1 MNLLPMS
8 YFIEVVNQQGISRAA
23 EKLQITQ
30 QTLSSHIAGLE
41 KELGCTLFVRRPKF
55 RLTAEGELF
64 LEYCRR
70 FVRLDQTMHREFRD
84 LSGEV
89 TGTVRVG
96 ISQTRSAILMPEL
109 ISGFRKEYP
118 KVRIHLSECTND
130 ELLARIGS
138 DILDL
143 IIGDVSEER
152 PDLQVEELY
161 RERMALVIPGTAEFA
176 PLRDAIK
183 KSLKKM
189 PEKAEEEMP
198 ERMPEKAAEEMPDQT
213 PDPKLLASW
222 PMITNSRN
230 DIVGRYIGR
239 VFLENRIAPNI
250 AAMSDSA
257 ETCLRLCAEGVG
269 VYICPELY
277 IRYFRTLE
285 DAYMVLPL
293 PYSYAIHMAVRRTAH
308 RAAAIDRFAEHCRK
322 NLAAADEPEKA

>member
-41 KELGCTLFVRRPKF
+41 KELGCTLFLRKPKF

-64 LEYCRR
+64 LDYCRR

-109 ISGFRKEYP
+109 ISGFRKAYP

-130 ELLARIGS
+130 ELLNRIGS
-138 DILDL
+138 DVLDL

-161 RERMALVIPGTAEFA
+161 RERMALVIPRTPAFG
-176 PLRDAIK
+176 PLREALQK
-183 KSLKKM
+183 
-189 PEKAEEEMP
+189 EA
-198 ERMPEKAAEEMPDQT
+198 
-213 PDPKLLASW
+213 DPKLLASW

-239 VFLENRIAPNI
+239 VLLENRIAPNI

-269 VYICPELY
+269 VYVCPELY

-293 PYSYAIHMAVRRTAH
+293 PYSYVIHMAVRRTAH
-308 RAAAIDRFAEHCRK
+308 RAAAIDCFAEHCR
-322 NLAAADEPEKA
+322 EKIGTAGKPDAG

>member
-41 KELGCTLFVRRPKF
+41 KELGCTLFFRRPKF

-130 ELLARIGS
+130 ELLNRIGS

-161 RERMALVIPGTAEFA
+161 RERMALVIPRTPAFR
-176 PLRDAIK
+176 PLREALQK
-183 KSLKKM
+183 
-189 PEKAEEEMP
+189 EA
-198 ERMPEKAAEEMPDQT
+198 
-213 PDPKLLASW
+213 DPKLLASW

-239 VFLENRIAPNI
+239 VLLENRIAPNI

-257 ETCLRLCAEGVG
+257 ETCLRLCADGVG
-269 VYICPELY
+269 VYVCPELY

-285 DAYMVLPL
+285 DSYMVLPL
-293 PYSYAIHMAVRRTAH
+293 PYSYAIHMAVQRTAH
-308 RAAAIDRFAEHCRK
+308 RAAAIDRFAEHCRE
-322 NLAAADEPEKA
+322 NIAAAGEGSAS

>member
-41 KELGCTLFVRRPKF
+41 KELGCTLFFRRPKF

-130 ELLARIGS
+130 ELLNRIGS

-189 PEKAEEEMP
+189 PEEAEEEMP
-198 ERMPEKAAEEMPDQT
+198 ERMPEKAAEEMRDLPQ
-213 PDPKLLASW
+213 AV
-222 PMITNSRN
+222 R
-230 DIVGRYIGR
+230 GGGGR
-239 VFLENRIAPNI
+239 VHLPGALYPLFPDAGG
-250 AAMSDSA
+250 
-257 ETCLRLCAEGVG
+257 RLHG
-269 VYICPELY
+269 
-277 IRYFRTLE
+277 
-285 DAYMVLPL
+285 
-293 PYSYAIHMAVRRTAH
+293 
-308 RAAAIDRFAEHCRK
+308 AAAALQLRDPYGGAEDRPPGRGHRPLCGALQE
-322 NLAAADEPEKA
+322 EPGCGR